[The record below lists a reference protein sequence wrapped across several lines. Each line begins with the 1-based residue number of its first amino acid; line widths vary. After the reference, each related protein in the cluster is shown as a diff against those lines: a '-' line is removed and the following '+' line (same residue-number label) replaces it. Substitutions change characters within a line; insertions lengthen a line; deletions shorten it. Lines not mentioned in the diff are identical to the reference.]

1 MPDIIR
7 ISDARLEELIAEDV
21 PYIDLTTHILG
32 IGEALGAME
41 YYTRENCVLCCTEE
55 VVRMATMLNLTV
67 EWFEPSGTKVEAG
80 RSFMRV
86 CGSAA
91 NLHLLWKVGLNM
103 FDHYSA
109 VATKTRKIVDAA
121 HAANPMCEVLTTRK
135 STPGNR
141 DLLTKAVV
149 AGGAFPHRMG
159 LSETVLVFDNHTR
172 FMTAPSG
179 ATGLDA
185 LIELLPRVR
194 RRCIEKK
201 LFVEAGA
208 DDARRLVRAGVDGI
222 QFDKVPVAE
231 LGPLVE
237 ELHGIDPHVAL
248 VAAGGIRPD
257 NAAEYASTGVDGLVT
272 TSCFTANPVDMSVK
286 MFA

>member
-109 VATKTRKIVDAA
+109 VATKTRKMVDAA

-194 RRCIEKK
+194 RRCIEKSC
-201 LFVEAGA
+201 LSRRVPMTLAGW
-208 DDARRLVRAGVDGI
+208 
-222 QFDKVPVAE
+222 
-231 LGPLVE
+231 
-237 ELHGIDPHVAL
+237 
-248 VAAGGIRPD
+248 
-257 NAAEYASTGVDGLVT
+257 
-272 TSCFTANPVDMSVK
+272 
-286 MFA
+286 

>member
-1 MPDIIR
+1 MSDIIR
-7 ISDARLEELIAEDV
+7 ISDARLEGLIAEDV

-32 IGEALGAME
+32 IGELPGAME
-41 YYTRENCVLCCTEE
+41 YYTREDCVLCCAEE
-55 VVRMATMLNLTV
+55 VARMAAMLGLTV
-67 EWFEPSGTKVEAG
+67 EWFEPSGAKIEAG
-80 RSFMRV
+80 QSFMRV
-86 CGSAA
+86 RGSAA
-91 NLHLLWKVGLNM
+91 NLHQLWKIGLNM

-109 VATKTRKIVDAA
+109 VATKTRRMVDAA

-135 STPGNR
+135 STPGNK

-159 LSETVLVFDNHTR
+159 LSETVLVFDNHIK

-179 ATGLDA
+179 AMGLDA
-185 LIELLPRVR
+185 FIELLPQIR

-201 LFVEAGA
+201 MFVEAGA

-222 QFDKVPVAE
+222 QFDKVPVTE
-231 LGPLVE
+231 LAALVD
-237 ELHGIDPHVAL
+237 ELHGVDSHVTL

-257 NAAEYASTGVDGLVT
+257 NAAEYAATGVDGLVT
-272 TSCFTANPVDMSVK
+272 TSCFTAKPVDMSVK
-286 MFA
+286 MYA